1 LERKIRVGAVS
12 YLNTKPLLYG
22 IERPPFRE
30 EIELITGYPSKIA
43 DMLIRDQIDIGLVPV
58 ATIPELREFHLYT
71 RFGIACDG
79 PVASVLLLS
88 EVPVAEIEIV
98 MLDFQS
104 RTSVLLVQM
113 LFEKFWKKSPEFQDT
128 AEGFL
133 DEICHRTAA
142 VVIGDRAL
150 EMRSSYPY
158 VYDLGE
164 AWKNMTGLPFV
175 FAAWI
180 SNKKL
185 DPSWVT
191 RFDQANSEGLTQ
203 LSEVVK
209 QNPGTSVDLNE
220 YYSRYLNYEL
230 DGEKRKGLDLFLN
243 MLAKRNQVLI
253 PPVSG

>member
-1 LERKIRVGAVS
+1 
-12 YLNTKPLLYG
+12 
-22 IERPPFRE
+22 
-30 EIELITGYPSKIA
+30 
-43 DMLIRDQIDIGLVPV
+43 
-58 ATIPELREFHLYT
+58 
-71 RFGIACDG
+71 
-79 PVASVLLLS
+79 
-88 EVPVAEIEIV
+88 
-98 MLDFQS
+98 
-104 RTSVLLVQM
+104 
-113 LFEKFWKKSPEFQDT
+113 
-128 AEGFL
+128 
-133 DEICHRTAA
+133 
-142 VVIGDRAL
+142 VIGDRAL

-203 LSEVVK
+203 ISEVVK
-209 QNPGTSVDLNE
+209 QNPGTSIDLNE

-243 MLAKRNQVLI
+243 LLAKRNQVLI